1 MVPFR
6 KLEKEKDKSVSEYKQ
21 QLLTQSRTLSFGKTV
36 GDLRQLVED
45 LPNDLTICQVWYFEL
60 EARCLMH
67 LKIRI
72 L

>member
-6 KLEKEKDKSVSEYKQ
+6 KLEKEKVKSVSEYKQ

-45 LPNDLTICQVWYFEL
+45 LPNDLTICQVWYFL
-60 EARCLMH
+60 TLS
-67 LKIRI
+67 
-72 L
+72 

>member
-1 MVPFR
+1 MNSIPFR

-45 LPNDLTICQVWYFEL
+45 LPKDLTICQVCYFL
-60 EARCLMH
+60 H
-67 LKIRI
+67 LSHKSNA
-72 L
+72 